1 MGNNDKEKSKNSKNI
16 FHDIPVLVNNFFWS
30 MIGFIVIKNFG
41 NGNFFTYLLGIGA
54 GLLWG
59 IFIQKFFTNNK

>member
-1 MGNNDKEKSKNSKNI
+1 
-16 FHDIPVLVNNFFWS
+16 